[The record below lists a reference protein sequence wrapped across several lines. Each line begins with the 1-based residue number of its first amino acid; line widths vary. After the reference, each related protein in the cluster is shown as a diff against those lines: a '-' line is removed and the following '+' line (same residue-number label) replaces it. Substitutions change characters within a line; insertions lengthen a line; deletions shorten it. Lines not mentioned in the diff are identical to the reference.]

1 MPNWG
6 FIGLGNQ
13 GAPMAQRMIDSGNEV
28 VLWARREESLA
39 PFRDGA
45 AHFAD
50 TVAELGRQVSY
61 CGVCVVDDHGVES
74 VVNELISVMATDS
87 TIAIHSTITPELCR
101 ALGAKAK
108 ARGISLV
115 DAPVSGG
122 GGAAAEGKLTVMVGA
137 SATAFATAKPVLETF
152 AGLITHLGDVGAG
165 QLAKLVNNNLMAA
178 NLALAHHALAIAEEL
193 HIDRQAFI
201 ELVQAS
207 SGRSFGF
214 DVRARMPE
222 PKSFE
227 HGAKLLQKD
236 VRLLRECLPAS
247 EHYDTLSFVAKDFLR
262 RALPQ

>member
-1 MPNWG
+1 MSNWG
-6 FIGLGNQ
+6 FIGLGSQ
-13 GAPMAQRMIDSGNEV
+13 GAPMAQRMIDSGNPV
-28 VLWARREESLA
+28 VLWARREESLT
-39 PFRDGA
+39 PFRGGA
-45 AHFAD
+45 ARFAD
-50 TVAELGRQVSY
+50 TVTELGNRVNY
-61 CGVCVVDDHGVES
+61 CGVCVVDDPGVES
-74 VVNELISVMATDS
+74 IVNELVEVMAPDS
-87 TIAIHSTITPELCR
+87 TIVIHSTITPELCR
-101 ALGAKAK
+101 SLNAMAKS
-108 ARGISLV
+108 RGISLV

-122 GGAAAEGKLTVMVGA
+122 GGAAAEGELTVMVGA
-137 SATAFATAKPVLETF
+137 SEEAFSKAKPVLETF
-152 AGLITHLGDVGAG
+152 ARLITHLGDVGAG

-236 VRLLRECLPAS
+236 VRLLRECLASS
-247 EHYDTLSFVAKDFLR
+247 EHYDTLSFAAKDFLR
-262 RALPQ
+262 RALS